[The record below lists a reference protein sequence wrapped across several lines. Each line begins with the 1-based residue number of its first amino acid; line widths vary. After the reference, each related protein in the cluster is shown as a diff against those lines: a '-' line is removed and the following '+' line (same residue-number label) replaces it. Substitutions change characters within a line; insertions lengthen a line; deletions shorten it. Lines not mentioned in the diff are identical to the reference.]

1 MVTLVAAL
9 IMLLAASSTGAGP
22 PVEGDRGSGG
32 IKLAGAVASKI
43 SYQGR
48 LTDAGGNPLEGH
60 HNLVFQLW
68 DDAAAGSQVGDNI
81 VRPDVD
87 VRNGLFTV
95 ELDVPEEVFT
105 GQALWLRIQVDG
117 QWLAPRQELLPVPYA
132 LGLKPGAY
140 VGSAD
145 NTTALTAS
153 NGGNG
158 YGLYAASA
166 GNVAIYGKSS
176 PWIVIPAPAGMVG
189 VWGYGDEKGVYGSGG
204 TIGVYGRGGSDGVK
218 GESTDGNAVHGI
230 STNGIAVLG
239 DSTAGNGVRGSS
251 SSSYGVVGQTQATD
265 KAGVYGW
272 SNSGKGVE
280 GHSSS
285 DDAWVPAVYGKQQGA
300 GDGVYGWSQNRHGVF
315 GITYS
320 MDPDHA
326 AVYATNSGR
335 GAGLYAGAGDDGY
348 AAILKGNVQV
358 QSKSTGAA
366 IIELGEGLDYA
377 EGFNV
382 SQEAEIVPGTVLV
395 IDPLNPGKLAV
406 SAEAYD
412 YKVAGIATGAQGLGS
427 AVRLAPGRFDCDV
440 ALAGR
445 VYGNVDGTYGA
456 VVPGDLLT
464 TSPTPGYAM
473 VVRDHA
479 RAAGA
484 ILGKAMEPLAEG
496 EKGQILVLVTLQ

>member
-1 MVTLVAAL
+1 
-9 IMLLAASSTGAGP
+9 
-22 PVEGDRGSGG
+22 
-32 IKLAGAVASKI
+32 VASKI

-132 LGLKPGAY
+132 LSLKPGAY
-140 VGSAD
+140 VGSPD

-153 NGGNG
+153 NGSNG
-158 YGLYAASA
+158 YGLYAESA
-166 GNVAIYGKSS
+166 GNIAIYGKSS
-176 PWIVIPAPAGMVG
+176 PWMVTPAPAGMVG
-189 VWGYGDEKGVYGSGG
+189 VWGYGDSKGVHGSGG
-204 TIGVYGRGGSDGVK
+204 TIGVYGQGGSDGVK
-218 GESTDGNAVHGI
+218 GESTDGNAVHGV

-251 SSSYGVVGQTQATD
+251 SSSYGVVGHTQAED
-265 KAGVYGW
+265 QAGVYGW

-285 DDAWVPAVYGKQQGA
+285 DNDCVPAIYGKHQGA
-300 GDGVYGWSQNRHGVF
+300 GDGVYGWSQNRHGVV
-315 GITYS
+315 GVTLS
-320 MDPDHA
+320 QKPDHA
-326 AVYATNSGR
+326 ALHGTNHGK
-335 GAGLYAGAGDDGY
+335 GVGLYAEAGTDGY
-348 AAILKGNVQV
+348 AAILNGNVQV
-358 QSKSTGAA
+358 QSKSTGQAV
-366 IIELGEGLDYA
+366 IELGEGLDYA
-377 EGFNV
+377 EGFDV
-382 SQEAEIVPGTVLV
+382 SPEAEIVPGTVLV
-395 IDPLNPGKLAV
+395 IDPHNPGKLVV
-406 SAEAYD
+406 SEEPYD
-412 YKVAGIATGAQGLGS
+412 HKVAGIVTGAQGLGS
-427 AVRLAPGRFDCDV
+427 AVRLAPGQFDCDV

-445 VYGNVDGTYGA
+445 VYGNVDATYGA